1 MNSSNQFQ
9 IAKVKNAKCSDEK
22 YKTELC
28 QKYCE
33 NGFCPYG
40 NKCRFAHGK
49 DELVYKKLCNNYK
62 KKQCKTFFEC
72 GYCPYGTRCTFKH
85 NEFSFYNTRFIFSS
99 FTKIFLF
106 NENASSVI
114 EGKGHMLQIFDE
126 IVMLSNNNKDNLI
139 GEHQRKYSSSFSTVS
154 NEE

>member
-9 IAKVKNAKCSDEK
+9 MAKVKNAKCSDEK

-33 NGFCPYG
+33 NGSCPYG
-40 NKCRFAHGK
+40 NKCKFAHGK

-72 GYCPYGTRCTFKH
+72 GYCPYGARCTFKH
-85 NEFSFYNTRFIFSS
+85 NEF
-99 FTKIFLF
+99 
-106 NENASSVI
+106 
-114 EGKGHMLQIFDE
+114 
-126 IVMLSNNNKDNLI
+126 
-139 GEHQRKYSSSFSTVS
+139 
-154 NEE
+154 